1 MDGLMLSFFLRWL
14 ITAVSLLITA
24 RIVPGIEIKDFTVAL
39 IAALFKTA

>member
-24 RIVPGIEIKDFTVAL
+24 Q
-39 IAALFKTA
+39 